1 MNEYDEKVVKD
12 FIEEIKSN
20 YKSVGKEKPG
30 YKAAFSKL
38 QDIREMFKDKIQDHI
53 PQFLK
58 FHWGKGSMAN
68 CPWIEI
74 STKPQK
80 GKIIPFICIIFSKK
94 TKTPYITLQLAVDDK
109 INSQILKSNLMNYK
123 NQIKKIDFVT
133 EESIINLECYNKWER
148 GYKYQ
153 HQANI
158 YSQKY
163 RDLSQINLFTRI
175 LNIIEKEQKELS
187 HREILNINENID
199 SFFPQPQNLN
209 EQEINFGTISLRF
222 KNESLKDIHKKCA
235 VCDFDHKKILQIS
248 LVKDIS
254 KLEISDIYDMEKG
267 IVFCPLHN
275 QLFKEEMIVLVNLN
289 DQLIFKINKKHQEEI
304 KRHLRWYQDWYNDD
318 LDQFIT
324 KPIPDSYN
332 PKEIKSLLQDVI

>member
-1 MNEYDEKVVKD
+1 MNKYDEKD
-12 FIEEIKSN
+12 FENFIEEIKSN
-20 YKSVGKEKPG
+20 YKSVRKEEFE
-30 YKAAFSKL
+30 YKIAFPKV
-38 QDIREMFKDKIQDHI
+38 QDIREMFKFKIKNRI

-58 FHWGKGSMAN
+58 FHSGIGRVAD

-80 GKIIPFICIIFSKK
+80 GQITPFVCIIFSKR

-109 INSQILKSNLMNYK
+109 VNPQIIENNLKNYK

-133 EESIINLECYNKWER
+133 KESFINLECYGKSER

-153 HQANI
+153 HKANI
-158 YSQKY
+158 YSQEY
-163 RDLSQINLFTRI
+163 RDFSQIDLFKKI
-175 LNIIEKEQKELS
+175 LNRIEKEKNELS
-187 HREILNINENID
+187 HKEIININENID
-199 SFFPQPQNLN
+199 SPIFTAQNLN
-209 EQEINFGTISLRF
+209 KQENTFGTISLRF

-275 QLFKEEMIVLVNLN
+275 QLFKKKMIILDNLN